1 MNAAGTIETT
11 RLCGARIANGGQNKV
26 TQHRADA
33 NCSITI
39 QQGDGTAL
47 MGGEKMRL
55 IDANKLRKD
64 VLDLPNCYNGFSDA
78 YDKARILDLVD
89 EQPTVNTRSIRHG
102 QWVKMSDTEGIYY
115 ACSECGNELTRIN
128 SFDPQFDLF
137 PKLECIDKTA
147 YCPNCGCRMDEVEKR

>member
-1 MNAAGTIETT
+1 MTAAEAIKTLKANYPDARYEQLREAVDVAIEA
-11 RLCGARIANGGQNKV
+11 LKAQDKA
-26 TQHRADA
+26 
-33 NCSITI
+33 
-39 QQGDGTAL
+39 GD
-47 MGGEKMRL
+47 KMRL

-78 YDKARILDLVD
+78 YDKVRILDLVD

-102 QWVKMSDTEGIYY
+102 RWVKMSDTEGIYY

-147 YCPNCGCRMDEVEKR
+147 YCPSCGCRMDEVEKR